1 MVKVLIKKLDPTVEL
16 PAYKTLGA
24 SGMDLIAFIKDPIK
38 IKPKT
43 SYLVPTG
50 ISVAFSQEYEIQI
63 RPRSGLA
70 AKKNISIL
78 NTPGTIDSDY
88 RGEIKV
94 ILFNHSNE
102 NFTINN
108 GDRIAQMVLT
118 PIIKMELEETNNLP
132 EINKGGE
139 WFRLNRKMK
148 VDLNK
153 SQIERF
159 SRQLVL
165 KNIGANGQKKI
176 LSTKILVVGVGG
188 LGCPAAESLVRA
200 GIGTIGLIDNDIVNL
215 SNIHRQSL
223 FNSKDIKKSKVSVAA
238 KKLKEINPNT
248 KIKTYKSRLTKNNIE
263 NIIKNYEIIIDGSDN
278 FKTKFLINDY
288 CIKLKK
294 KLITGAISKFDG
306 HVFTFDFRDK
316 KTASLKSF
324 YQENEISDDIFNC
337 EFDGVLGTTASIV
350 GTTQANEALKMI
362 MNIGQSLKNQILII
376 DLLNLN
382 FRKVKFKKK

>member
-1 MVKVLIKKLDPTVEL
+1 
-16 PAYKTLGA
+16 
-24 SGMDLIAFIKDPIK
+24 
-38 IKPKT
+38 
-43 SYLVPTG
+43 
-50 ISVAFSQEYEIQI
+50 
-63 RPRSGLA
+63 
-70 AKKNISIL
+70 
-78 NTPGTIDSDY
+78 
-88 RGEIKV
+88 
-94 ILFNHSNE
+94 
-102 NFTINN
+102 
-108 GDRIAQMVLT
+108 
-118 PIIKMELEETNNLP
+118 
-132 EINKGGE
+132 
-139 WFRLNRKMK
+139 MK
-148 VDLNK
+148 QSLNK
-153 SQIERF
+153 SQVERF

-176 LSTKILVVGVGG
+176 LSTKILIVGVGG
-188 LGCPAAESLVRA
+188 LGCPAAENLVRA

-223 FNSKDIKKSKVSVAA
+223 FSSKDIKKSKVYVAA
-238 KKLKEINPNT
+238 KKLREINPYT
-248 KIKTYKSRLTKNNIE
+248 KINTYNSRLNKNNIK

-316 KTASLKSF
+316 KTASLKNF
-324 YQENEISDDIFNC
+324 YQEKKISDDIFNC

-362 MNIGQSLKNQILII
+362 MKIGQNLKNQILII

-382 FRKVKFKKK
+382 FRKVKFKKKLNKTK